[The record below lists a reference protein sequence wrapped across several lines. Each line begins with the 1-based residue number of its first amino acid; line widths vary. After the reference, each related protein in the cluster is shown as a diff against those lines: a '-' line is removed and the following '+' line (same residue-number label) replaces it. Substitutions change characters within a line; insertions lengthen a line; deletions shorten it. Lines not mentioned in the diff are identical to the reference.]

1 MASTS
6 AREGELKTQGVIEA
20 AQDPNS
26 NVKAEDAEK
35 KILDESRK
43 AGVPAYHFDTDASA
57 KDQLAQLREVRDHI
71 AMGRCHKHEL
81 HTNAGYAGLSRH
93 STPQNS

>member
-1 MASTS
+1 MADTA

-26 NVKAEDAEK
+26 KVSAEDAEK

-43 AGVPAYHFDTDASA
+43 AGVAAYHFDPNASA
-57 KDQLAQLREVRDHI
+57 EEKKALLKDVSAS
-71 AMGRCHKHEL
+71 A
-81 HTNAGYAGLSRH
+81 
-93 STPQNS
+93 